1 MKYFI
6 IVILLLCITSTS
18 AKIVAEVGS
27 YKITSRQLQEEM
39 QNYEGEYKYSYSQIR
54 NMALNDLIN
63 KQLLTIYAKENRIT
77 VDNVELETFF
87 IKEVGDL
94 PRFQTNGSFDYSKF
108 GNFKKTSK
116 GKKIL
121 QEMKKEILLN
131 KTKTVIKNSFDISND
146 KLLKQFFSENT
157 EIDLGYT
164 IIDVEDANV
173 PEDISFSKV
182 DWYFEKN
189 KPKYLIQKKVKLK
202 LFVVLKE
209 EFKEIVKPRVNPILK
224 SIVNEDTTLSHYD
237 IEKLENSILE
247 EEIQKMAYNKAIQII
262 EMLENGEK
270 INYPILETSYLGAD
284 DKLGELPSQILESA
298 FEMRKRQF
306 SEPIDFG
313 EGYLVYFV
321 VDKKKF
327 KRKDTGNIANEIWR
341 SFISKKKSK
350 TNSKNY
356 REYFETHID
365 KFIIPA
371 AVITKIEFSKPKF
384 FSTESKS
391 EYQDRI
397 KKLIIENF
405 HNENALRYI
414 IEDFNLKGSTKII
427 YLDKFSNE
435 DIIDGLLVLR
445 INQGEDYGFLTTAN
459 SVIFYKVNS
468 FFPEYIPRFKRIKSQ
483 LHRIIEVSKVDTS
496 DYRTYYDSHKK
507 DFKTADSLQLGY
519 VVFPIAKTLKGL
531 SVTLSDSE
539 IHQKYQK
546 NIDAFYREKSVKFNY
561 IYTKNLELAEKV
573 KDQAESDLDFSLLKL
588 CFGQGHSLPQNTIVE
603 TNELPDVI
611 KKTLSRLSDNS
622 FSKPVQYDNGWFVLY
637 KIRSYSTGVI
647 PYNEIKYKLRQEEIL
662 SITDSI
668 AYNKARTVF
677 DSTSYFSQLHKFVDE
692 NQIFKTEFQDAKCE
706 FDKLGSLDEYRKDLM
721 RMWRNEK
728 YTSIIKTDEGYAVI
742 FLLKKRSAKQLS
754 FEEAL
759 PEIEEIFTAKKRF
772 ESAKEFISKLR
783 NKIAKGCDPDSLLF
797 YLGGW
802 KQANDLTLNSKIPG
816 VDFSKIILEDILK
829 REESY
834 CSPVFPISQNQLL
847 FYYIYRLK
855 RPTQNEF
862 YAQKNKFKQKI
873 INRKYNKWLQ
883 QYKVQVG
890 VKIKY

>member
-27 YKITSRQLQEEM
+27 FKITSKQLQEEM
-39 QNYEGEYKYSYSQIR
+39 QNYEVEYKYSYSQIR

-63 KQLLTIYAKENRIT
+63 KQLLIIYAKENSIT
-77 VDNVELETFF
+77 VNNVELETFF

-108 GNFKKTSK
+108 ENFKKTSK
-116 GKKIL
+116 GKKIIK
-121 QEMKKEILLN
+121 EMKEEILLN

-146 KLLKQFFSENT
+146 KLLQQFFSENT

-164 IIDVEDANV
+164 IIDVEDANI
-173 PEDISFSKV
+173 PEDISFKKV
-182 DWYFEKN
+182 DWYYENN
-189 KPKYLIQKKVKLK
+189 KYKYLTQKKIKLK

-209 EFKEIVKPRVNPILK
+209 EFKETVKPRVNLILN
-224 SIVNEDTTLSHYD
+224 SYVNEDTIISYYD

-247 EEIQKMAYNKAIQII
+247 EEMRKMAYNKAIQII
-262 EMLENGEK
+262 EILKNGEE
-270 INYPILETSYLGAD
+270 ITYPILETSYLASD
-284 DKLGELPSQILESA
+284 DKLGELPSQILGSA
-298 FEMRKRQF
+298 FEMQERQF

-321 VDKKKF
+321 VDKKKI
-327 KRKDTGNIANEIWR
+327 KRKDTGNIANEIWK
-341 SFISKKKSK
+341 SFISKEKSK
-350 TNSKNY
+350 AKSY

-371 AVITKIEFSKPKF
+371 AVITRIEFSKPKF

-397 KKLIIENF
+397 KKLIMENF
-405 HNENALRYI
+405 HNENALRNI
-414 IEDFNLKGSTKII
+414 IEDFNLKESTKII

-445 INQGEDYGFLTTAN
+445 INQGEDYGFLPTAN
-459 SVIFYKVNS
+459 SVIFYKVDS
-468 FFPEYIPRFKRIKSQ
+468 FFPEYIPLFKKIKSQ
-483 LHRIIEVSKVDTS
+483 LHRIIEVSKLDTN
-496 DYRTYYDSHKK
+496 DYRVYYDSHKK
-507 DFKTADSLQLGY
+507 DFKTADSLQLGG
-519 VVFPIAKTLKGL
+519 VIFPIEKTLSNL
-531 SVTLSDSE
+531 PFEVSDSE

-546 NIDAFYREKSVKFNY
+546 NINTFYREKSVKFDY
-561 IYTKNLELAEKV
+561 IYTKNLELAETIKS
-573 KDQAESDLDFSLLKL
+573 QAESGLDFSLLKL
-588 CFGQGHSLPQNTIVE
+588 CFGQEHSFPQNTIVE

-637 KIRSYSTGVI
+637 KLHSYNAGVI
-647 PYNEIKYKLRQEEIL
+647 PYYEIKHKLRKEL
-662 SITDSI
+662 VLGITDSI
-668 AYNKARTVF
+668 AYNKARAIF
-677 DSTSYFSQLHKFVDE
+677 DSTSYFSHLHKYVDE
-692 NQIFKTEFQDAKCE
+692 NQIFRTDFQDVKLKFE
-706 FDKLGSLDEYRKDLM
+706 KLGFIDEYKKDLM
-721 RMWRNEK
+721 RTWRNEK
-728 YTSIIKTDEGYAVI
+728 YISIIKTDEGYAVI
-742 FLLKKRSAKQLS
+742 FMLKKKSAKQLS

-772 ESAKEFISKLR
+772 ESAKQFISELR
-783 NKIAKGCDPDSLLF
+783 NKISKGGDPDSLLF

-802 KQANDLTLNSKIPG
+802 KRANDLTLNSKIPG
-816 VDFSKIILEDILK
+816 VDFSKIILKDILK

-883 QYKVQVG
+883 QYKVQIG
-890 VKIKY
+890 VRIEY